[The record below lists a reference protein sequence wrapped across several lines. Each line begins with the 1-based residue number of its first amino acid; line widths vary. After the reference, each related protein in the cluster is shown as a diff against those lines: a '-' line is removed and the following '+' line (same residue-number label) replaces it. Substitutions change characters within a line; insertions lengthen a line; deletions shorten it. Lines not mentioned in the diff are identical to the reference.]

1 MLAAV
6 AVSMGSMIIGFSAA
20 YTSPALVTMENSTT
34 ISITK
39 EQVSNYKKC
48 CVSKISQLE
57 TIKYVQVRLF
67 ICLGYFTSER
77 LDGIEISFTGDIF
90 ILFLFPEYY
99 GLT

>member
-39 EQVSNYKKC
+39 EQVSNYKIFC
-48 CVSKISQLE
+48 MSKISQLE

-67 ICLGYFTSER
+67 IWAILRQNGWTELKY
-77 LDGIEISFTGDIF
+77 LLQGI
-90 ILFLFPEYY
+90 FLFYFY
-99 GLT
+99 SQSTMV